1 MSDAT
6 QTSLEHLQKS
16 IVKVT
21 QLEKQLAD
29 NKKKISEDLKTTK
42 KLEVSA
48 LTTPPPVSEL
58 CSYVQVCHRCVTGVS
73 HPQSADPGE
82 PNTVLE
88 TNYQSFRPRPLINTL
103 SPNMMPAAV

>member
-21 QLEKQLAD
+21 ELEKQLAD
-29 NKKKISEDLKTTK
+29 KQKKISEDLKTTK

-58 CSYVQVCHRCVTGVS
+58 SSYVQVCHIHSQLTRVS
-73 HPQSADPGE
+73 QTQSWKRIISRSGHAP
-82 PNTVLE
+82 
-88 TNYQSFRPRPLINTL
+88 
-103 SPNMMPAAV
+103 